1 MSRRVQTIGASSLSI
16 GLITTSLMLHFL
28 THAETL
34 VFITSCLAIVPLAFF
49 MGKATEAI
57 AERSGP
63 AIGGLLNATFG
74 NAAELIIAFT
84 AMRAGMDTVVKAS
97 LTGSIIGN
105 ILFVFGMAM
114 VVGGVRRNKQT
125 FNATAAST
133 SATML
138 LVAVAGLVLPA
149 AFVGFSEYH
158 QALDPDWVGA
168 EPYLG
173 PLSTAIAVVLLLS
186 YLAGLVFSLIT
197 HRHLYDGDA
206 PVPDEH
212 HEPEMSLRSGVIVL
226 VVATAGVALMSELL
240 VHSVEAASHRLGFTE
255 TFVGVFVI
263 AIVGNAAEHSAAVW
277 MAAKDK
283 MDLAIGIAVESSKQI
298 ALFVGPLLVLA
309 SLVLR
314 DEQMTLAFAPMEV
327 LAVVVCTVILKFTCD
342 DGESNWLEGV
352 QLICLYL
359 ILGIVFYFTP

>member
-1 MSRRVQTIGASSLSI
+1 MIALSL
-16 GLITTSLMLHFL
+16 TCHFVL
-28 THAETL
+28 HAETW

-63 AIGGLLNATFG
+63 AVGGLLNATFG
-74 NAAELIIAFT
+74 NAAELIIAFA
-84 AMRAGMDTVVKAS
+84 AMRAGLDTVVKAS

-105 ILFVFGMAM
+105 ILFVLGLAM
-114 VVGGVRRNKQT
+114 VVGGVRRERQR
-125 FNATAAST
+125 FNATAASA

-138 LVAVAGLVLPA
+138 LVAVSGLVVPA
-149 AFVGFSEYH
+149 AFLGFSDYYEDIEPAW
-158 QALDPDWVGA
+158 QGA
-168 EPYLG
+168 TSFIG

-186 YLAGLVFSLIT
+186 YFAGLAFSLLT
-197 HRHLYDGDA
+197 HRHLYDGEGTAKKDHLA
-206 PVPDEH
+206 
-212 HEPEMSLRSGVIVL
+212 PEMSQRAAVIVL
-226 VVATAGVALMSELL
+226 VVSTAGIAVMSELL
-240 VHSVEAASHRLGFTE
+240 VHSVEAASASLGLTH
-255 TFVGVFVI
+255 TFMGVFVV
-263 AIVGNAAEHSAAVW
+263 AVVGNAAEHFSAVW

-298 ALFVGPLLVLA
+298 ALFVGPMLVLM
-309 SLVLR
+309 SLVFR
-314 DEQMTLAFAPMEV
+314 EQQMTLAFAPVEV